1 MEPVFMILGQSSATA
16 ASLALDE
23 NLAVKQ
29 VDFAKLR
36 ARLLA
41 DKQVTEYAAPPKPSA
56 KRAKEA
62 PPPRPGASW
71 RARLILRAVNAMY
84 LQKSR
89 RF

>member
-1 MEPVFMILGQSSATA
+1 MEPVFVILGQFPATA
-16 ASLALDE
+16 ASLAPEE
-23 NLAVKQ
+23 NLAVQQ
-29 VDFAKLR
+29 VDCAKLR

-41 DKQVTEYAAPPKPSA
+41 DKQVTEYAAPPKPAA
-56 KRAKEA
+56 KGAKEA
-62 PPPRPGASW
+62 PPPRPGAAW